1 MSISQQ
7 ELGRR
12 LRIAREA
19 CRMTQ
24 EEVARQLE
32 LSRSSVVQM
41 ELGNRAVTSLEL
53 DRLAYLFGRDMR
65 EFFDD
70 VFHEEDALVRLFR
83 ADPDVAEEEDV
94 VEALRVCLA
103 LGHEVTSLE
112 QLLGID
118 RDPGRMPTYSLPRP
132 RNKWDAVQ
140 QGMHVAD
147 EERRRLGLGISPLA
161 DIAELLETQ
170 GVRTA
175 QIELPDDISGLTL
188 SDTKVGLFVVANRH
202 HHVVRRRFSYAHEYA
217 HVLLDRERRGTIS
230 RTAERNE
237 LIEVRANAFAA
248 HILLPSDGVRQ
259 VMESLGKGSASRHQ
273 AAVFDES
280 VVVRAQARTQAQ
292 NQNVQMYDVAQ
303 LAYHFGVSR
312 LTALYRLRNLGFLT
326 EVELGHL
333 KAQEETGVGREVAD
347 FLELPDLD
355 HEAARNTFR
364 HRFLGLGLEA
374 FRRDEI
380 THAKLVELAQMIG
393 VSHLSHWRD
402 CFTMS
407 HSTTRKWLEM
417 YSYPRHNTCRPP
429 PLRRSS

>member
-1 MSISQQ
+1 MPISQQ

-24 EEVARQLE
+24 EEVARQLD

-70 VFHEEDALVRLFR
+70 VFHEEDALVALFR
-83 ADPDVAEEEDV
+83 ADPDVAEEEEV

-103 LGHEVTSLE
+103 LGREVTSLE

-118 RDPGRMPTYSLPRP
+118 REPGRMPTYPLTRP
-132 RNKWDAVQ
+132 LSKWDAVQ
-140 QGMHVAD
+140 QGMRVAD
-147 EERRRLGLGISPLA
+147 EERRRLGLGIAPLA
-161 DIAELLETQ
+161 DLTELLETQ

-175 QIELPDDISGLTL
+175 TVELPDDISGLTL
-188 SDTKVGLFVVANRH
+188 SDSKVGLFLVANRR
-202 HHVVRRRFSYAHEYA
+202 HHVLRRRFSYAHEYA

-230 RTAERNE
+230 RTAERQE

-248 HILLPSDGVRQ
+248 HILLPGDGVRQ
-259 VMESLGKGSASRHQ
+259 FMESLGKGSASRHQ
-273 AAVFDES
+273 AEVFDES
-280 VVVRAQARTQAQ
+280 GLVRAQARTQPR
-292 NQNVQMYDVAQ
+292 NQNVQMYDVVQ
-303 LAYHFGVSR
+303 LAYHFGASR
-312 LTALYRLRNLGFLT
+312 LAALYRLRNLGYLT
-326 EVELGHL
+326 ETELAHL
-333 KAQEETGVGREVAD
+333 KAQEETGVGREIAA

-374 FRRDEI
+374 LRREAI
-380 THAKLVELAQMIG
+380 THAKLVEIAQMVGVSSAALAQLLHDVALDAHEEAG
-393 VSHLSHWRD
+393 DVFLPG
-402 CFTMS
+402 T
-407 HSTTRKWLEM
+407 
-417 YSYPRHNTCRPP
+417 
-429 PLRRSS
+429 